1 MAVATSIKD
10 IREAS
15 GCAQL
20 RIATHAVHEALH
32 RAPLLAAFEGQ
43 QLDVQGYG
51 RIMQIFHG
59 FYRALDP
66 LIDQAMPLLDH
77 HANGFSYQP
86 RAPMFARDIG
96 DLECLFARQETNQ
109 SGWSGSLPPLD
120 NASALAGAVYVVEGS
135 ILGGSGLDRCARK
148 VLQSD
153 DPVGRHYWQ
162 WCRENASIRWKATQ
176 KMVNEIW
183 LTHGEG
189 ELMIA
194 SANAVFGDLLSRFE
208 QEPVTASCGL
218 EVAQ

>member
-15 GCAQL
+15 GCVQL
-20 RIATHAVHEALH
+20 RKATHAVHEALH

-51 RIMQIFHG
+51 RIMQIFHQ
-59 FYRALDP
+59 FYCTLDP
-66 LIDQAMPLLDH
+66 LIAQAMPLLKH
-77 HANGFSYQP
+77 YANRFSYQP

-109 SGWSGSLPPLD
+109 PGWSGSLPSLD
-120 NASALAGAVYVVEGS
+120 NASALAGAIYVVEGS

-153 DPVGRHYWQ
+153 DLAGRRYWQ
-162 WCRENASIRWKATQ
+162 WCRDNASMRWKATQ
-176 KMVNEIW
+176 QMINEVW
-183 LTHGEG
+183 FALDEG

-208 QEPVTASCGL
+208 QAPVTVSRGL